1 MNDNS
6 FRKPNYPTKGIYP
19 GCHLDVSYKIDPQEI
34 EQFNQ
39 IIPLNEID
47 SHMHVT
53 ASTRKGKSEFL
64 KLMFMHHVSKKE
76 GSVVLFD
83 VHGDLSLQCIKMMN
97 GLSIDEKDFVFV
109 DLFLKKGYTPT
120 INPFRIGKVNEESV
134 SIVAQEL
141 MSAFESIISTDFT
154 DNMEV
159 FLTPLIYILL
169 MKGDSGID
177 ELIKCLDNENYE
189 ELLAFALTIQS
200 KYHRDFTDNME
211 VFLTPLIYIL
221 LMKGDSGID
230 ELIKC
235 LDNENYEEL
244 LAFALTIQ
252 SKYHRDFI
260 KNEFNKPKFTK
271 TKEALS
277 TKLRIFLCNSVF
289 SRFVTGESTI
299 NLRKALNSGKNLIFR
314 FPKGKMRK
322 VLAPAIKLIMALIQ
336 GIVFQKADSAKDL
349 RPKTYLICDE
359 FQNFFSQISDEI
371 LSESGKNNLFI
382 TMAHQYLTQLDTT
395 SRDGVLSGANIFVVG
410 KNSDKELNAMAKQIE
425 VDVSLLKNLKRGEF
439 YIKVASNNA
448 IKIVTTDKYIDDK
461 YSMSEIEWKR
471 IKKQQRKRYYKK
483 IDETIEDTSIASIP
497 DKTPS
502 LPIPKFD
509 EN

>member
-1 MNDNS
+1 MKNYNG
-6 FRKPNYPTKGIYP
+6 KPNYPKKEIYRS
-19 GCHLDVSYKIDPQEI
+19 DYIDMSYKFDPLAL

-39 IIPLNEID
+39 IIPTDEID

-64 KLMFMHHVSKKE
+64 KLMFIKYVPRYIPNKNC
-76 GSVVLFD
+76 SVVLLD
-83 VHGDLSLQCIKMMN
+83 VHGDLSLQCIKMMK
-97 GLSIDEKDFVFV
+97 GLNVDLEDVVFI

-120 INPFRIGKVNEESV
+120 INPFRIGKANKETV
-134 SIVAQEL
+134 SIVTQEL
-141 MSAFESIISTDFT
+141 ISAFESIISTDFT

-159 FLTPLIYILL
+159 LLTPLIYILL

-177 ELIKCLDNENYE
+177 ELIRFLDDENYE
-189 ELLAFALTIQS
+189 DLLA
-200 KYHRDFTDNME
+200 Y
-211 VFLTPLIYIL
+211 
-221 LMKGDSGID
+221 
-230 ELIKC
+230 
-235 LDNENYEEL
+235 
-244 LAFALTIQ
+244 ALTIQ

-260 KNEFNKPKFTK
+260 KNEFNKPKFK
-271 TKEALS
+271 ITKEALS
-277 TKLRIFLCNSVF
+277 TKLRIFLCNTIF
-289 SRFVTGESTI
+289 SSFVTGESTI
-299 NLRKALNSGKNLIFR
+299 NLRKALNSGKIIIFR

-322 VLAPAIKLIMALIQ
+322 VLAPVIKLIMALIQ
-336 GIVFQKADSAKDL
+336 GIVFQRADLPKDL

-382 TMAHQYLTQLDTT
+382 TMAHQYLTQLDTK

-439 YIKVASNNA
+439 YVKVGSNNA
-448 IKIVTTDKYIDDK
+448 IKIETTDKYIDDK
-461 YSMSEIEWKR
+461 CSMSEIEWKR
-471 IKKQQRKRYYKK
+471 IKKYQKKRYYKK
-483 IDETIEDTSIASIP
+483 IDETIEDISIASIL